1 MATAETTRTEHK
13 FEAEVEQVLRLV
25 IHSLYSKREIFLR
38 ELLSNA
44 SDALDKRR
52 FEALTDPARGGD
64 DLGVDLRIDAEAK
77 TLTVADDG
85 VGMSREELIENLG
98 TVARSGSKALMEKL
112 AEDPEAGSDLQLI
125 GQFGVGF
132 YSAWLVA
139 DQVDVVSRRAGSA
152 EAHRWSSKA
161 QSSFT
166 VEAAERESVGT
177 TITLHL
183 REESEEFL
191 QPYRL
196 KQLVE
201 RYSDY
206 LSWPIRL
213 HTTKTVEKDD
223 GEEVEEP
230 QVEALNRG
238 TALWQRPRSEID
250 DEAATDLYRHLARDW
265 DGPRAWRHFRI
276 EGMREASGFVFLPKH
291 RGFDLYHPDA
301 THGMRLYV
309 KRVFIL
315 DEAEDLLPRWLRF
328 VKGVVDSEDLPLNVS
343 RELLQDSKVVAFL
356 RKQVVKQTLALLSEL
371 ADEKPA
377 EYREFWASFGA
388 VLKEGIHLDPS
399 QRGALVPL
407 LRFHSSTQSELTT
420 LAAYRERM
428 KEGQEGIYYV
438 LADSLKQAEGSPHIE
453 GLVKQ
458 GFEVLYLVDP
468 IDQFMVDGLGEV
480 DGAKLLSAT
489 AADVGTG
496 EAVEEEQEAALDEL
510 RSRFRKVLQDH
521 VSEVKLSRR
530 MVDSAVS
537 LVLPPGGL
545 PPHLE
550 RLMRAT
556 QPGVPAQK
564 RILEVN
570 PDHAVVKNLQRLLDT
585 DRGEQ
590 VDEWIQLLHDQA
602 LVAEGSPLEDPAA
615 FSRRLTALLT
625 TASRDAAGVTAD
637 EAE

>member
-1 MATAETTRTEHK
+1 
-13 FEAEVEQVLRLV
+13 
-25 IHSLYSKREIFLR
+25 
-38 ELLSNA
+38 
-44 SDALDKRR
+44 
-52 FEALTDPARGGD
+52 
-64 DLGVDLRIDAEAK
+64 
-77 TLTVADDG
+77 
-85 VGMSREELIENLG
+85 
-98 TVARSGSKALMEKL
+98 
-112 AEDPEAGSDLQLI
+112 
-125 GQFGVGF
+125 
-132 YSAWLVA
+132 
-139 DQVDVVSRRAGSA
+139 
-152 EAHRWSSKA
+152 
-161 QSSFT
+161 
-166 VEAAERESVGT
+166 
-177 TITLHL
+177 
-183 REESEEFL
+183 
-191 QPYRL
+191 
-196 KQLVE
+196 
-201 RYSDY
+201 
-206 LSWPIRL
+206 
-213 HTTKTVEKDD
+213 
-223 GEEVEEP
+223 
-230 QVEALNRG
+230 
-238 TALWQRPRSEID
+238 
-250 DEAATDLYRHLARDW
+250 
-265 DGPRAWRHFRI
+265 
-276 EGMREASGFVFLPKH
+276 
-291 RGFDLYHPDA
+291 
-301 THGMRLYV
+301 V